1 MKPIIKTY
9 ETKYGKI
16 SLYSNDIY
24 ISRPFENGD
33 YWDENT
39 LLKLKNFI
47 DPNKNILEIGAHCG
61 TSTIV
66 YASFLNENQKIYAY
80 EPQKELYNLLVQ
92 NIKQNNLE
100 NKIIPFNKAVF
111 CFSGYGN
118 MNSIDLDGGGG
129 NIQKRYNEEGNL
141 PCNFGGACIGK
152 NGENIEF
159 TTIDE
164 EIILDN
170 IGYIHMDTQGSE
182 NFIFSKAINT
192 ISKFKPVIYYENNQE
207 NYIYLYNTVCNTYP
221 EYYEESIFNIRTFC
235 LEKLNYKMYIRNFND
250 GHDDLLVS

>member
-9 ETKYGKI
+9 NTKYGKI
-16 SLYSNDIY
+16 SLYNNDVY
-24 ISRPFENGD
+24 ISTPFEHGN

-100 NKIIPFNKAVF
+100 NKIIPLH
-111 CFSGYGN
+111 S
-118 MNSIDLDGGGG
+118 
-129 NIQKRYNEEGNL
+129 
-141 PCNFGGACIGK
+141 
-152 NGENIEF
+152 
-159 TTIDE
+159 
-164 EIILDN
+164 
-170 IGYIHMDTQGSE
+170 
-182 NFIFSKAINT
+182 
-192 ISKFKPVIYYENNQE
+192 
-207 NYIYLYNTVCNTYP
+207 
-221 EYYEESIFNIRTFC
+221 
-235 LEKLNYKMYIRNFND
+235 
-250 GHDDLLVS
+250 